1 MVMVT
6 AGQHSGKQAKV
17 LRVIPDENKVVLEGI
32 NVVKKHIK
40 PTQQNQRGSVIQK
53 EMPLH
58 ISNVSPVLDGKPVR
72 VRFKTL
78 PDGSKIRVAAN
89 KEETQIGPALRKA
102 R

>member
-1 MVMVT
+1 MVT
-6 AGQHSGKQAKV
+6 AGYHKGKQAKI
-17 LRVIPDENKVVLEGI
+17 LRVIPDDSQVILEGI

-40 PTQQNQRGSVIQK
+40 PNQQNQRGSIIQK
-53 EMPLH
+53 EMPIH
-58 ISNVSPVLDGKPVR
+58 ISNVSPVIDGKPVR

-89 KEETQIGPALRKA
+89 KEETQLGQALRKA